1 MHRINEVPISES
13 EKHCG
18 FYNPAMRSCLL
29 IILMALMPLS
39 SAWAALSRYCQHEAS
54 ATVGHFGHHGHQH
67 PTVNQTE
74 SNTDQSITMAT
85 DLDCGTCHSG
95 CSMAIQDP
103 GGIDQSEASQTF
115 ASSSRVQPELAPMAR
130 PDRPQ
135 WPALA

>member
-1 MHRINEVPISES
+1 MHRMDEVPNSES
-13 EKHCG
+13 KKHCG
-18 FYNPAMRSCLL
+18 FYNPDMRSCLL

-39 SAWAALSRYCQHEAS
+39 SSWAAVSRYCQHEAS

-74 SNTDQSITMAT
+74 SNTDQSKTMAT

-95 CSMAIQDP
+95 CSMAVQD
-103 GGIDQSEASQTF
+103 SENIRQGETSQTF
-115 ASSSRVQPELAPMAR
+115 ALSPEAQWQLAPVAL

-135 WPALA
+135 WLALA